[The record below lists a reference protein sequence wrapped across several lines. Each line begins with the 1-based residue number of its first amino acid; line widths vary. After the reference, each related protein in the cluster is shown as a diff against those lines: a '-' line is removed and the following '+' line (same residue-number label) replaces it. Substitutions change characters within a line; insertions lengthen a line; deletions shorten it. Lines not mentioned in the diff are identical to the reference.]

1 MRNFCSTLIKKIIFR
16 QKVKGS
22 GIVYS
27 QGIAWN
33 KRAALVATAQIGED
47 DVMSM
52 IEPSEVKFL
61 TVEDLE
67 SKELY
72 DFHFYFW
79 EEVVIGR

>member
-1 MRNFCSTLIKKIIFR
+1 M
-16 QKVKGS
+16 
-22 GIVYS
+22 
-27 QGIAWN
+27 
-33 KRAALVATAQIGED
+33 ATAQIGGG

-67 SKELY
+67 SRELY